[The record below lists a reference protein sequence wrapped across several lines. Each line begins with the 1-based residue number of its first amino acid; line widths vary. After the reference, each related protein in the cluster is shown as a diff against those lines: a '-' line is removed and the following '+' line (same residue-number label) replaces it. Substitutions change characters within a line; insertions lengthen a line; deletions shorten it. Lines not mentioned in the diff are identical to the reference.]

1 MPGRT
6 IRPGPAR
13 AGLGRPG
20 PTRADPS
27 WAGPGRPGSALNML
41 CKKRVFSFVISKA
54 FLKMHVK
61 SLRKKCIL
69 IAFSTKK
76 LNGTHI
82 PKRENR
88 RSEAKTRPQ
97 PSTVASLRRY
107 ASISSQRGPCFRQ
120 RVRLLRDPAKII
132 ADFQEMLEFLVFQR
146 DGHTDRGQTGPAS
159 PAPHAGNS

>member
-13 AGLGRPG
+13 ADRGRG

-76 LNGTHI
+76 LNGPYI

-88 RSEAKTRPQ
+88 RSEAKTCPH
-97 PSTVASLRRY
+97 PSMFASLRRY
-107 ASISSQRGPCFRQ
+107 ANISSQKVLGTQ
-120 RVRLLRDPAKII
+120 QHARLARDATKSR
-132 ADFQEMLEFLVFQR
+132 ADFQENAGFSGF
-146 DGHTDRGQTGPAS
+146 PA
-159 PAPHAGNS
+159 